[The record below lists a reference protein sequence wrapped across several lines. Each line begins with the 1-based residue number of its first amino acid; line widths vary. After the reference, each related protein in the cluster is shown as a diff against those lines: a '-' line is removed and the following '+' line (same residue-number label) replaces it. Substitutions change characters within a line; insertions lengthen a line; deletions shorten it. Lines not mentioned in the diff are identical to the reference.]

1 MEYNTPEGEN
11 NITREDRC
19 ALNRTAGSGPSTHPD
34 EKNRCKR
41 CNNTIEQ
48 GDQDN
53 QLGNKMGGSKEV
65 EGKKVIISSMDVVAL
80 YPNLDITRSA
90 IEVGKEIEETE
101 IEYKNIDYELGGR
114 FIASNLTQDEIDRE
128 GLSRIVPRRKSKF
141 GTRPSTTTKE
151 LYDKREYDREG

>member
-1 MEYNTPEGEN
+1 
-11 NITREDRC
+11 
-19 ALNRTAGSGPSTHPD
+19 
-34 EKNRCKR
+34 
-41 CNNTIEQ
+41 
-48 GDQDN
+48 
-53 QLGNKMGGSKEV
+53 MGGSKEV